1 MKTKREVL
9 EEFAKNGDCENIN
22 CKKECPY
29 CFSDKCLDL
38 DLRKIGAMAILRMFP
53 GKTTLEVGTDDLLK
67 QKYEEN
73 KQLAKRIC
81 ELQSDLSKAKTMIE
95 KMKCCDNCK
104 WLERENGYVYC
115 KHTYCAKNLYSEWE
129 LAE

>member
-22 CKKECPY
+22 CKVECPY

-53 GKTTLEVGTDDLLK
+53 EKKNPLLSIGKKVRFDDGSIAEIVSTTAGP
-67 QKYEEN
+67 
-73 KQLAKRIC
+73 
-81 ELQSDLSKAKTMIE
+81 ELSFHTI
-95 KMKCCDNCK
+95 
-104 WLERENGYVYC
+104 NGYTSRSLSYLLGR
-115 KHTYCAKNLYSEWE
+115 TWE
-129 LAE
+129 VVE